1 MKTRFMVLLAKG
13 PSWDS
18 TRLRRAQARWDEHA
32 AFMDKL
38 VTDGFVVLGGPLG
51 EGDGDDGLLV
61 IDAADKETIV
71 SAFKDDPWIQSE
83 TLEIKTIQRWTIFLE
98 SDQEKARI
106 QIP

>member
-38 VTDGFVVLGGPLG
+38 VADGFVVLGGPLG

-71 SAFKDDPWIQSE
+71 SAFKNDPWIQSE

-98 SDQEKARI
+98 SDQAKARI
-106 QIP
+106 

>member
-38 VTDGFVVLGGPLG
+38 TADGFVVLGGPLG
-51 EGDGDDGLLV
+51 EADGDDGLLV
-61 IDAADKETIV
+61 IDAPDKETII

-106 QIP
+106 

>member
-18 TRLRRAQARWDEHA
+18 TRLRRAQAQWDAHA

-38 VTDGFVVLGGPLG
+38 VADGLVVLGGPLG
-51 EGDGDDGLLV
+51 EGDGLLV

-71 SAFKDDPWIQSE
+71 SAFQHDPWIQSK

-98 SDQEKARI
+98 FDQQKARI
-106 QIP
+106 

>member
-1 MKTRFMVLLAKG
+1 MVLLAKG
-13 PSWDS
+13 PSDS
-18 TRLRRAQARWDEHA
+18 TRLRRAQAQWDAHA

-38 VTDGFVVLGGPLG
+38 AAAGFVVLGGPLG

-71 SAFKDDPWIQSE
+71 SVFQDDPWIQSE

-98 SDQEKARI
+98 SDQQKARI
-106 QIP
+106 